1 MTVLPPAE
9 NFDQDPRVAQLRD
22 QLKRSLTE
30 PLAQG
35 RWGFVLYGRDH
46 PRGDALPARV
56 LGAVTVRDSVP
67 LTQAMIAVLPRRLW
81 IAGDPSVVGLLPLDD
96 EPELLDEPAPAV
108 LLRIG
113 LDRLSGSV
121 ALGISASDLAAGGM
135 VFLADQEVP
144 PHGWPL

>member
-1 MTVLPPAE
+1 
-9 NFDQDPRVAQLRD
+9 
-22 QLKRSLTE
+22 
-30 PLAQG
+30 
-35 RWGFVLYGRDH
+35 
-46 PRGDALPARV
+46 
-56 LGAVTVRDSVP
+56 
-67 LTQAMIAVLPRRLW
+67 MIAVLPRRLW